1 MGNKL
6 KITMN
11 MGDNIPTISIVALHI
26 NSLKTSIKDRLSER
40 ILKNT
45 MQTVLLQEI
54 HFKI

>member
-40 ILKNT
+40 ILKKHNANS
-45 MQTVLLQEI
+45 VVIRNSL
-54 HFKI
+54 